1 VAALSSRSAAGWR
14 WRLTRACSAA
24 MHSSEL
30 FDGVKS
36 ADSIVRQ
43 SAAHALG
50 QYESNILV
58 SGFFL
63 GLSYNDIFVKRKSI
77 SVNGYYCNEEAE
89 KKPRNYKND
98 QNEEI
103 RNLAKIELE
112 KWRVCDH

>member
-1 VAALSSRSAAGWR
+1 VHAQRRRTVPS
-14 WRLTRACSAA
+14 CS
-24 MHSSEL
+24 
-30 FDGVKS
+30 DGVKS

-43 SAAHALG
+43 SAAYALG

-58 SGFFL
+58 SGLFL

-77 SVNGYYCNEEAE
+77 FVNRYYCNEEAE

-112 KWRVCDH
+112 KLQFKMQMIS

>member
-1 VAALSSRSAAGWR
+1 MHAQRRRTVLS
-14 WRLTRACSAA
+14 CS
-24 MHSSEL
+24 
-30 FDGVKS
+30 DGVKS

-58 SGFFL
+58 SCLFL

-112 KWRVCDH
+112 KLQFKMQMIS

>member
-1 VAALSSRSAAGWR
+1 
-14 WRLTRACSAA
+14 
-24 MHSSEL
+24 
-30 FDGVKS
+30 VKS

-43 SAAHALG
+43 SAAYALG

-58 SGFFL
+58 SGLFL

-77 SVNGYYCNEEAE
+77 SVNRYSCNEEAE
-89 KKPRNYKND
+89 KKPRNYKDD

-112 KWRVCDH
+112 KLQFKMQMIS